1 MPLKSFLPLLDKW
14 EELQYPFTRKNVP
27 GRMQDIQDGKL
38 YQELQGPGGFLSV
51 PEHTG
56 LILCS
61 DGVQLFK
68 SAQQSFW
75 PVLLA
80 VTGLPPG
87 KRMNAENLLLAGVWQ
102 GPVKPPMNVIL
113 GRVVDSI
120 QKLEVNGIQF
130 QSPNGVKFIR
140 AKLLLAV
147 FDLPAKA
154 IATNFVQYNG
164 CYSCTYCLDKGRNRH
179 TFPPSENH
187 TARSKA
193 GIDNNATEAEARSKA
208 GIDNNATEA
217 ERKGHSVYGVK
228 GKSILSRY
236 INIYTDVPVDY
247 MHAVLEGVTKR
258 LLSTFLDSKYHSCRF
273 YLGNVANEIDKRM
286 VSIKPPEEFRR
297 SPRSVST
304 MKHWKAS
311 EFRAWLLYYC
321 LPVLGDLLP
330 PDYVYHLSLLVS
342 SMHIL
347 LGDAIEITELNKAR
361 TSLILFY
368 TLVPQLY
375 SNEMCTA
382 NMHSLIHLPEMV
394 VNWGPLWC
402 YSCFGFESMNG
413 HLRKNCHGT
422 GYVPPQLIHNV
433 RMCQYLP
440 FKGKQVAKSANAGT
454 AEFIR
459 SLSGVKEKSSELE
472 IKSRITHKKITD
484 PVAQALFSASFLDLT
499 TPLPSLPVC
508 TTVRYKSTIYS
519 VYKEGKCRNGS
530 ICVNQDQTGLHFG
543 SILNFCF
550 SKNNLVAIIKTL
562 NEVNQHFFDGIRSPS
577 LSDLDSTTCNDINN
591 FLFCVTP
598 ADSLLHAI
606 PISSILAKCVCIPV
620 RNSLFVITIPNMFEH
635 H

>member
-1 MPLKSFLPLLDKW
+1 
-14 EELQYPFTRKNVP
+14 
-27 GRMQDIQDGKL
+27 
-38 YQELQGPGGFLSV
+38 LSV

-87 KRMNAENLLLAGVWQ
+87 IRMNAENILLAGIWQ

-113 GRVVDSI
+113 GQVIDCI
-120 QKLEVNGIQF
+120 EKLEVHGIRF
-130 QSPNGVKFIR
+130 QSPDGMKLLR

-154 IATNFVQYNG
+154 LATNFVQFNG
-164 CYSCTYCLDKGRNRH
+164 YYSCTYCLDKGDRRGNTH
-179 TFPPSENH
+179 IFPPGENH

-193 GIDNNATEAEARSKA
+193 CIDNH
-208 GIDNNATEA
+208 ATEA
-217 ERKGHSVYGVK
+217 ERKGRTVYGVK
-228 GKSILSRY
+228 GKSVLSTC
-236 INIYTDVPVDY
+236 INICTDVPIDY
-247 MHAVLEGVTKR
+247 MHAVLEGVAKR
-258 LLSTFLDSKYHSCRF
+258 LLSTFLDSKYHNYRF
-273 YLGNVANEIDKRM
+273 YLGNVTKEIDRRM
-286 VSIKPPEEFRR
+286 LAIKPPEEFRR

-304 MKHWKAS
+304 LKHWKAS
-311 EFRAWLLYYC
+311 EFRAWLLFYSI
-321 LPVLGDLLP
+321 PVLGDLLP
-330 PDYVYHLSLLVS
+330 PDYSYHLSLLVS

-347 LGDAIEITELNKAR
+347 LGDAIEVDELDKAR
-361 TSLILFY
+361 ASLELFF

-375 SNEMCTA
+375 SSEMCTA
-382 NMHSLIHLPEMV
+382 NMHSLVHLSEMV

-422 GYVPPQLIHNV
+422 RYVIPQLIHNV

-440 FKGKQVAKSANAGT
+440 FKGKQVAKFANART

-459 SLSGVKEKSSELE
+459 SLSEVKEKSSELE
-472 IKSRITHKKITD
+472 VKSRIRHKKITD
-484 PVAQALFSASFLDLT
+484 TVAQALFSASFLDST

-508 TTVRYKSTIYS
+508 NTVRYKSTIYS

-530 ICVNQDQTGLHFG
+530 ICVYKDQTGLHFG
-543 SILNFCF
+543 SILKLCFC
-550 SKNNLVAIIKTL
+550 KNNLVAVIKTL
-562 NEVNQHFFDGIRSPS
+562 REVNQHFFDGIRSPT
-577 LSDLDSTTCNDINN
+577 LSGLGSTSCKEINN
-591 FLFCVTP
+591 FVFCVTP
-598 ADSLLHAI
+598 DNSLIHAI
-606 PISSILAKCVCIPV
+606 PISSVFVKCVFVPV
-620 RNSLFVITIPNMFEH
+620 RSKYFVITMPNLFEH

>member
-1 MPLKSFLPLLDKW
+1 MAGAINIFSFIDKW
-14 EELQYPFTRKNVP
+14 EELQYPFTRKNVQ
-27 GRMQDIQDGKL
+27 GRIQDIQDGKL

-75 PVLLA
+75 PILLA

-87 KRMNAENLLLAGVWQ
+87 IRMNAENLLLAGAWQ
-102 GPVKPPMNVIL
+102 GTVKPPMNVVL
-113 GRVVDSI
+113 GQVVKSI
-120 QKLEVNGIQF
+120 QKLEVNGIPF
-130 QSPNGVKFIR
+130 QSPDGVKLIR

-154 IATNFVQYNG
+154 IATNFLQYNG
-164 CYSCTYCLDKGRNRH
+164 YYSCTYCLDKGYHRRNVH
-179 TFPPSENH
+179 IFPPGENH

-193 GIDNNATEAEARSKA
+193 SIDNNASEAEK
-208 GIDNNATEA
+208 N
-217 ERKGHSVYGVK
+217 GHRVYGVK
-228 GKSILSRY
+228 GKSILSEC
-236 INIYTDVPVDY
+236 INICTDVPVDY

-258 LLSTFLDSKYHSCRF
+258 LLSTFLDSKYHTCRF
-273 YLGNVANEIDKRM
+273 YLGNVAKEIDKRM
-286 VSIKPPEEFRR
+286 FSIKPPEEFRR

-347 LGDAIEITELNKAR
+347 LGDAIEVTELDKAR
-361 TSLILFY
+361 TSLKLFY
-368 TLVPQLY
+368 SLVPQLY

-382 NMHSLIHLPEMV
+382 NMHSLIHLSEMV

-422 GYVPPQLIHNV
+422 GYVLPQLIHNV

-440 FKGKQVAKSANAGT
+440 FKGKQVAKSANAST

-484 PVAQALFSASFLDLT
+484 SVAQALFSASFLDST

-508 TTVRYKSTIYS
+508 STVRYKSTIYS
-519 VYKEGKCRNGS
+519 VYKEGKRRNGS
-530 ICVNQDQTGLHFG
+530 ICVYQDQTGLHFG

-550 SKNNLVAIIKTL
+550 SKNNLVAIMKTL
-562 NEVNQHFFDGIRSPS
+562 NEVNRHFLDRIRSPS
-577 LSDLDSTTCNDINN
+577 ISDLDSTSCNDINN

-606 PISSILAKCVCIPV
+606 PISSILVKCVCIPV
-620 RNSLFVITIPNMFEH
+620 RSSLFVITIPNMFEH